1 MASTKESSSEGSNIK
16 GVHTHGGQYVQYN
29 VYGNLFEVSSKY
41 VPPLRPIGRG
51 AYGIVCVAVN
61 YVSSISFVLFSAAV
75 NSQTH
80 EEVAIKKI
88 GNAFDNRIDAKRTLR
103 EIKLLRHMDH
113 ENEHNVH
120 SIDNVLATN
129 EMAIFFL
136 LLGILLVYFTLH
148 VLNNVI
154 SKVIAIKDIIRPPK
168 KDAFNDVYIVYELMD
183 TDLHQI
189 IRSDQPLTDDHCQ
202 YFLYQLL
209 RGLKYVHSANVLH
222 RDLKPS
228 NLLLNAN
235 CDLKI
240 GDFGLARTTS
250 ETDFMTE
257 YVVTRWYRAPELLLS
272 CSEYTAAID
281 IWSVGC
287 ILGEIMTREPLFPGK
302 DYVHQLRLITESPI
316 EYKSREAL
324 SLPMHDPDGVKV
336 FIGSPDD
343 ASLGFLRSDNAR
355 RYVRQLP
362 RCRKQQFSARFP
374 NMSAGA
380 VDLLEKMLVFD
391 PDRRITVD
399 EALSHPYLA
408 SLHDINDEPV
418 CARPFIFDFEQ
429 LSCSEDH
436 IKELIWRESVKFNPD
451 PIH

>member
-1 MASTKESSSEGSNIK
+1 MSMESSYGSGDHSIK
-16 GVHTHGGQYVQYN
+16 GIPTHGGRYVLYN
-29 VYGNLFEVSSKY
+29 VYGNHFEVSRKY
-41 VPPLRPIGRG
+41 VPPIRPVGRG
-51 AYGIVCVAVN
+51 AYGIVC
-61 YVSSISFVLFSAAV
+61 AAL
-75 NSQTH
+75 NSETR

-113 ENEHNVH
+113 EN
-120 SIDNVLATN
+120 
-129 EMAIFFL
+129 
-136 LLGILLVYFTLH
+136 
-148 VLNNVI
+148 
-154 SKVIAIKDIIRPPK
+154 VIAIKDIIRPPLREN
-168 KDAFNDVYIVYELMD
+168 FNDVYIVYELMD

-189 IRSDQPLTDDHCQ
+189 IRSDQQLTDDHCR
-202 YFLYQLL
+202 YFLYQIL

-257 YVVTRWYRAPELLLS
+257 YVVTRWYRAPELLLN

-287 ILGEIMTREPLFPGK
+287 ILGEMMTRQPLFPGR
-302 DYVHQLRLITESPI
+302 DYVHQLRLITEGEDLLIASYHAFWFMFWPVP
-316 EYKSREAL
+316 L
-324 SLPMHDPDGVKV
+324 HPLVL
-336 FIGSPDD
+336 IGSPDD
-343 ASLGFLRSDNAR
+343 SSLGFLRSDNAR

-362 RCRKQQFSARFP
+362 RYPRQNFSVRFP
-374 NMSAGA
+374 NTSPGA
-380 VDLLEKMLVFD
+380 VDLLERMLIFD
-391 PDRRITVD
+391 PHRRITVD
-399 EALSHPYLA
+399 EALCHPYLA
-408 SLHDINDEPV
+408 PLHDINEEPV
-418 CARPFIFDFEQ
+418 CSRPFSFDFEQ
-429 LSCSEDH
+429 PSFTEEN
-436 IKELIWRESVKFNPD
+436 IKELIYRESVKFNPD